1 MHDLVEH
8 IPFITSIYSTTIM
21 DVDVSDEI
29 LDLQQTN
36 KILKRPK
43 LTGFQ
48 TITFSKP
55 FRQFIPLFEKI
66 EPYVKTV
73 AETWGI
79 QKPIALKN
87 FWINQHNLHDYGLSH
102 LHPEGIISG
111 VYYVQ
116 VPNNAGRIVFE
127 RPDIQESFF
136 EGDVIN
142 QYNYKEY
149 SVDPVVGKCIL
160 FPSYLKHRIEQN
172 LSTEPRISL
181 SFNYS
186 YGQ

>member
-1 MHDLVEH
+1 MV
-8 IPFITSIYSTTIM
+8 
-21 DVDVSDEI
+21 
-29 LDLQQTN
+29 
-36 KILKRPK
+36 
-43 LTGFQ
+43 
-48 TITFSKP
+48 
-55 FRQFIPLFEKI
+55 
-66 EPYVKTV
+66 
-73 AETWGI
+73 
-79 QKPIALKN
+79 LKN
-87 FWINQHNLHDYGLSH
+87 FWINQHNQYNYGMSH

-111 VYYVQ
+111 VYYIQ

-149 SVDPVVGKCIL
+149 SVDPAVGTCVL

-172 LSTEPRISL
+172 LSAEPRISL
-181 SFNYS
+181 SFNYA

>member
-1 MHDLVEH
+1 MHNLVEH
-8 IPFITSIYSTTIM
+8 TPFVTCIYSTTITGI
-21 DVDVSDEI
+21 DVSNEI
-29 LDLQQTN
+29 LELQTTN
-36 KILKRPK
+36 QILKRTK
-43 LTGFQ
+43 LTGQQ
-48 TITFSKP
+48 TITFTTP
-55 FRQFIPLFEKI
+55 FNNFIPLFEKI

-79 QKPIALKN
+79 QKSIVLKN
-87 FWINQHNLHDYGLSH
+87 FWINQHNQYNYGMSH

-111 VYYVQ
+111 VYYIQ

-149 SVDPVVGKCIL
+149 SVDPAVGSCVL

-181 SFNYS
+181 SFNYA